1 MQIQVVTGEGQQ
13 IADPFLVRLGG
24 WTEERYFAEAPEDR
38 LWEFQDG
45 ELIVHS
51 PATPGHQR
59 LVGFLTFLLRGYVEE
74 RGLGEVFNGPAVL
87 RLRPGADKEPDIFF
101 LHRDRRDQVGRA
113 RVEGPADLVIEV
125 TSPGTRSYDLG
136 EKAQGYREGGVAEYW
151 GIDPERRA
159 VTIHRP
165 SAGLGRPELVEGR
178 AGQPEYRAAMIQTG
192 RLESTAV
199 GGFWAYVEWL
209 WLDPLPSGPECLR
222 QVVGET

>member
-13 IADPFLVRLGG
+13 IGDPFLVRLGG

-59 LVGFLTFLLRGYVEE
+59 IVGFLTFLLRGYVEE

-136 EKAQGYREGGVAEYW
+136 EKAHGYRDGGVTEYW
-151 GIDPERRA
+151 VIDPERRE
-159 VTIHRP
+159 VTIH
-165 SAGLGRPELVEGR
+165 R
-178 AGQPEYRAAMIQTG
+178 AGQPEYRVAMIQTG

-199 GGFWAYVEWL
+199 GGFWVYVEWL

-222 QVVGET
+222 QVVGETGGR